1 MKFID
6 LNPLSIK
13 RLKAYRK
20 MLEARVACFEMCDC
34 YSDSCN
40 HALSM
45 AREDPSYVNLRT
57 CLDRVNA
64 ELARKQMAEQK
75 KNPAHV
81 PTVKE
86 DKAKKQKR
94 DLSWSMVTRNTY
106 YRHCEARRK
115 AQEAEAKRGAGR
127 TVLFHFEQ
135 KGFNAHVAEGSFTYD
150 TPEQAQKSAERMIL
164 QDKFSDVRIV

>member
-1 MKFID
+1 
-6 LNPLSIK
+6 
-13 RLKAYRK
+13 
-20 MLEARVACFEMCDC
+20 MLEARVSGYEVCWCGSMGCT
-34 YSDSCN
+34 
-40 HALSM
+40 HAM
-45 AREDPSYVNLRT
+45 EVHATDPNYINLRA
-57 CLDRVNA
+57 CLDRVNK
-64 ELARKQMAEQK
+64 ELARKQMAKQK

-106 YRHCEARRK
+106 YRHREARRK

-135 KGFNAHVAEGSFTYD
+135 KGFNAHVADGSFTYD
-150 TPEQAQKSAERMIL
+150 TPEQAQKSAERMNL
-164 QDKFSDVRIV
+164 SDHYTNVRIV